1 MKNKILPFLL
11 GIFVM
16 LSIAATVPN
25 SILTFKPA
33 KPTSTVSYCGQSP
46 DQFTLKYAK
55 TGYQVVSSA
64 SQGYY
69 NTYVVMVKY

>member
-1 MKNKILPFLL
+1 MRNKILPFLL
-11 GIFVM
+11 GVFVM

-33 KPTSTVSYCGQSP
+33 KPASTISYCGQSP
-46 DQFTLKYAK
+46 DHFTQKWAAK
-55 TGYQVVSSA
+55 GYQVVSSA

>member
-16 LSIAATVPN
+16 LSIAAGVPN

-33 KPTSTVSYCGQSP
+33 KPKSTVSYCGERP
-46 DQFTLKYAK
+46 DNFTIKYAK
-55 TGYQVVSSA
+55 QGYQVSSSA